1 MGWIQPMFNIN
12 RWSLCYIDYVLKL
25 SYIHPFPPYPLNPHP
40 FPHQSAGS
48 NDAHNNRWTRI
59 SDVDSLLKR
68 LAAVVMSVKYVGE
81 KKYIGEEFFRMLV
94 KLYVDE
100 DRNLNVYWWKFHRGI
115 SRVKTFLYVGDH
127 INILLFHAYLPT
139 YILHQHPSP
148 TSFTNMRTT

>member
-25 SYIHPFPPYPLNPHP
+25 SYIHPFPPYP

-59 SDVDSLLKR
+59 SDVDSVLKR

-100 DRNLNVYWWKFHRGI
+100 DRNLNVYWWNIKGQNFL
-115 SRVKTFLYVGDH
+115 FLYVGDH
-127 INILLFHAYLPT
+127 MNILLFHAYLPT
-139 YILHQHPSP
+139 YIFHHHLSP
-148 TSFTNMRTT
+148 TWGQLKDVTNNLILW